1 MADLHSGVDAIR
13 DLGLDGV
20 FTWFFRLVGI
30 LSILAGIGFWLFTS
44 AKISSTPTLLLV
56 DGLFLMAL
64 PEVVLGLID
73 LVA

>member
-1 MADLHSGVDAIR
+1 MAGFQSSVNVIQ

-20 FTWFFRLVGI
+20 FTWVFRLAGLIAILVGI
-30 LSILAGIGFWLFTS
+30 GLWLFTA
-44 AKISSTPTLLLV
+44 AKISSTPTLLVV

-73 LVA
+73 LV